1 MLGLGNSIITGGGV
15 SGVIAPVYSLSL
27 DGANDR
33 VTFTETSFPIAA
45 DGNDGSISF
54 WAKRTDND
62 DEATVLGHSG
72 NAFFKRFVFVQ
83 GTGMG
88 DKLEIESDQNGQTA
102 SGPVTADT
110 DWHHYVFTWAG
121 NSSGTA
127 APIIYEDG
135 SAVSTAS
142 GNFGVQAGE
151 DFTIDNIGSSGGLGN
166 DKEYKGLL
174 YQIAI
179 WDETLDADAV
189 AAVYNSGTPIAL
201 QENKGNYDNSGDL
214 IHLWRFDE
222 GTGSSA
228 ADSIGSLTGALQ
240 ENAAF
245 SSTTP
250 S

>member
-54 WAKRTDND
+54 WAKRTDN
-62 DEATVLGHSG
+62 
-72 NAFFKRFVFVQ
+72 
-83 GTGMG
+83 
-88 DKLEIESDQNGQTA
+88 GQTA

-121 NSSGTA
+121 DSSGTA
-127 APIIYEDG
+127 TPIIYEDG
-135 SAVSTAS
+135 SAVSTAI
-142 GNFGVQAGE
+142 GNFGAQAGK

-179 WDETLDADAV
+179 WDETLDANAV

-201 QENKGNYDNSGDL
+201 QEDKGNYDNSGDL

-228 ADSIGSLTGALQ
+228 ADSIGSLTGTLQ